1 MEDKYG
7 RLDEFEEILNEIY
20 AEIPEKFFEDLNLGV
35 VIEED
40 LSYHPKSQ
48 DNDLFSLGAYKRG
61 PLGRGIVI
69 YYGSF
74 MKLFG
79 FLPRELLKEKIRETF
94 LHELQHHREFMARYA
109 DLEVEDAQ
117 YIKEYEDSKK
127 L

>member
-20 AEIPEKFFEDLNLGV
+20 REVPEEFYEGLNLGV
-35 VIEED
+35 VIEEEV
-40 LSYHPKSQ
+40 SYHPESE
-48 DNDLFSLGAYKRG
+48 DDDLLILGAYQRG

-74 MKLFG
+74 MKLYG
-79 FLPRELLKEKIRETF
+79 FLPRILLKDKVRETF
-94 LHELQHHREFMARYA
+94 LHELTHHRESLAHYK
-109 DLEVEDAQ
+109 DLEVEDAEF
-117 YIKEYEDSKK
+117 IKEYQESKK